1 MIEPRLHASR
11 TVRWAYWLAGSLALL
26 LGIIGAFLPV
36 LPTTPFVLLAAFCYS
51 RASVRFHAMLLDNR
65 VFGPLIREWHET
77 RTIPRRAKC
86 LGLSMMAV
94 SFTVSIM
101 VMNGRPWAQIALA
114 LFGLGMGIWMAHIPS
129 RPPVEREMA
138 GPCG

>member
-11 TVRWAYWLAGSLALL
+11 AVRIAFWLVGSVALV
-26 LGIIGAFLPV
+26 LGIVGVFLPV

-51 RASVRFHAMLLDNR
+51 RASLRFYALVLENR
-65 VFGPLIREWHET
+65 VFGPLIREWHAT

-86 LGLSMMAV
+86 LGLAMMAV

-101 VMNGRPWAQIALA
+101 VLNGRPYLQIGLA
-114 LFGLGMGIWMAHIPS
+114 VLGLGLGIWMAHIPS
-129 RPPVEREMA
+129 RAARAEPVRSE
-138 GPCG
+138 

>member
-11 TVRWAYWLAGSLALL
+11 AVRIAFWLLGSLALV
-26 LGIIGAFLPV
+26 LGIAGVFLPV

-51 RASVRFHAMLLDNR
+51 RASLRFHALVLENR
-65 VFGPLIREWHET
+65 VFGPLIREWHAT

-86 LGLSMMAV
+86 LGLAMMAV

-101 VMNGRPWAQIALA
+101 VLNGRPYLQIGLA
-114 LFGLGMGIWMAHIPS
+114 VLGLGLGIWMAHIPS
-129 RPPVEREMA
+129 RAARAEPVRSE
-138 GPCG
+138 